1 MENQFT
7 YSLIDLNMSVNQI
20 RGSWVQLAKKY
31 NINYHEM
38 LVLYHVYCN
47 GRCTQKQICEDH
59 LLPKQTVNN
68 IVSELKTEG
77 YIELQS
83 AIGNKKEKVLVLTPS
98 GEEYISTLVSLMKN
112 VEDIMKEKIG
122 AENLRTLAQLLA
134 EYGDIIREVVA
145 AD

>member
-1 MENQFT
+1 MENQLK

-38 LVLYHVYCN
+38 LVLYHVYYN
-47 GRCTQKQICEDH
+47 GRCTQKQICEDY

-68 IVSELKTEG
+68 IVTALKTEG
-77 YIELQS
+77 RIELQ
-83 AIGNKKEKVLVLTPS
+83 AAVGNKKEKVLVLTPA
-98 GEEYISTLVSLMKN
+98 GEDYISTLVASMKS
-112 VEDIMKEKIG
+112 VEEIMQEKIG
-122 AENLRTLAQLLA
+122 AENLQLLTDLLA
-134 EYGDIIREVVA
+134 EYGDIIKEVIA

>member
-1 MENQFT
+1 MENQLK

-47 GRCTQKQICEDH
+47 GKCTQKKICEDY

-68 IVSELKTEG
+68 IVTALKEAG
-77 YIELQS
+77 RIELQA
-83 AIGNKKEKVLVLTPS
+83 AIGNKKEKVLVLTPA
-98 GEEYISTLVSLMKN
+98 GEDYISTLVASMKS
-112 VEDIMKEKIG
+112 VEEIMQEKIG
-122 AENLRTLAQLLA
+122 AENLQILAGLLD
-134 EYGDIIREVVA
+134 EYGDIIREVIA
-145 AD
+145 ID